1 MKKKLLNIVI
11 ISTVVF
17 ATFRTVHSQ
26 TVSDFDSLSLT
37 ADSYW
42 NGSSS
47 PLGTSF
53 SDGNAIFPNYYD
65 TSYGGFWSKGW
76 AYSNMKDSTTAGF
89 MNLYSAVTATGYNGS
104 PNYAVGQNGVIIKL
118 NAAATGKE
126 VSGFYITNGTYAAL
140 SMRDGDS
147 FAKKFG
153 GASGDEP
160 DWFKLTVKKWLN
172 GVMADD
178 SVEFYLADYRFVNN
192 AQDYIVNTWQWVN
205 LISLGNVDSLL
216 FTLSSSDVGAF
227 GMNTPSF
234 FCIDN
239 FATVDI
245 PSAVGEIKSSNIVSV
260 FPNPASDVLNLNLN
274 NFNQQSLLIR
284 IHDVTGKLIYKENT
298 YSSSLQI
305 NISQLPA
312 GMYNVAVTGNE
323 FIANQSFIKL
333 K

>member
-1 MKKKLLNIVI
+1 MRKKLLNIVI

-17 ATFRTVHSQ
+17 ATFRTVQAQ
-26 TVSDFDSLSLT
+26 TVSNFDSLSLT
-37 ADSYW
+37 VGSYW

-76 AYSNMKDSTTAGF
+76 AYSNMEDSTTTGF
-89 MNLYSAVTATGYNGS
+89 MNLYSAVTASGYNGS
-104 PNYAVGQNGVIIKL
+104 PNYAVGQNGAIIKL
-118 NAAATGKE
+118 NAAAAGKE

-140 SMRDGDS
+140 SMRDGDG

-160 DWFKLTVKKWLN
+160 DWFKLTIKKWLG

-178 SVEFYLADYRFVNN
+178 SVDFYLADYRFVNN
-192 AQDYIVNTWQWVN
+192 TQDYIVNTWQWVN

-216 FTLSSSDVGAF
+216 FTLSSSDAGAF

-239 FATVDI
+239 FTTVDI
-245 PSAVGEIKSSNIVSV
+245 PSAVDETKNNNIVSI
-260 FPNPASDVLNLNLN
+260 FPNPASNVLNLNLG
-274 NFNQQSLLIR
+274 NFNQQPRLVR
-284 IHDVTGKLIYKENT
+284 IHNVTGQLVYKENT

-305 NISQLPA
+305 NISQFPA
-312 GMYNVAVTGNE
+312 GMYNITVTGNDS
-323 FIANQSFIKL
+323 FSNQSFIKL
-333 K
+333 R